1 MELVGVT
8 ADGDTRLEDLQLL
21 VERDQRVLAG
31 RSQHQHAVE
40 PGLAEV
46 TDERGGGG
54 RVGLSAREKRGHHRR
69 HHHVRGHVVRAG
81 GSCCRHRA
89 CPPGQGPYF
98 IYRNRSLQSVGQGVK
113 GHWDQT
119 LAGERSLLIDS
130 CQSERFI
137 PLDETES
144 DATSRPAARHAP
156 EENSVTRLKRATVFA
171 TVVAVATLALAA
183 CGPASTTTP
192 PTSGEPAAGGDLR
205 ISLYQQPVG
214 FNTLKPGIGGDQLIE
229 SLHFDTLLGWNLET
243 SEYESRLAESWTV
256 SDDGL
261 TLTFDLIPGLK
272 WSDGEAFT
280 ADDVVFT
287 YNLHANPAAASST
300 AGFLSNVVGFADV
313 QSGSADT
320 LEGVV
325 AEDDDTVTF
334 TLTKPDSSFIG
345 NFIPGAFNFGWIL
358 PEHALADVDPA
369 AMGELEWFRE
379 PTAGMGPYVF
389 SKWLSDSQIEFVANP
404 EFRSELKLDRVF
416 ASTLTSDVAQ
426 AQLQTGELHLT
437 NVPAVDVETVRGIA
451 GVTVESAPGAGVLA
465 LHTAMDTHPE
475 LADPRVRQAMMY
487 AIDRQAIIDEAFHG
501 EGSVVNVLAHG
512 PEWAVPSGLE
522 TYDYNP
528 DKARDLL
535 KQANWDSS
543 REVTLEVVP
552 GQKDRD

>member
-1 MELVGVT
+1 M
-8 ADGDTRLEDLQLL
+8 
-21 VERDQRVLAG
+21 
-31 RSQHQHAVE
+31 
-40 PGLAEV
+40 
-46 TDERGGGG
+46 
-54 RVGLSAREKRGHHRR
+54 
-69 HHHVRGHVVRAG
+69 
-81 GSCCRHRA
+81 
-89 CPPGQGPYF
+89 
-98 IYRNRSLQSVGQGVK
+98 
-113 GHWDQT
+113 
-119 LAGERSLLIDS
+119 
-130 CQSERFI
+130 
-137 PLDETES
+137 
-144 DATSRPAARHAP
+144 
-156 EENSVTRLKRATVFA
+156 TRLKRATVFA

-522 TYDYNP
+522 TYDYGP

-552 GQKDRD
+552 GQKDRDLTLDIVAAQLKEVGMNAVVRQLDAAGQAAAIGERDFQLLISGYGNFVVDPSSMNIRLMCGVATNIQAYCNPKLDELLNQAMSEPDQDERTKIYAEAQKIVNEEVPIILLSSPNSIYGISEKLQGFEPRRLLTDMFFSAPNWSLAG